1 MSEKRKQIINAATRL
16 FGLYGYHSVGIDWV
30 IAEAHVTKTTMY
42 RHFPLKTDL
51 IVEVLHQ
58 HAQAC
63 AASLE
68 EALSQQHLPLE
79 RIRKVFEWHHEWFNA
94 ESFTGCMFAHA
105 AAEFPSKGYPIHTA
119 AADQKAALIARIE
132 RILADLMDIAEARAL
147 APVLVM
153 LLDGATLSVQ
163 VSSRTNAATE
173 AWVVAREII
182 LARSNKQLA
191 PPALRSTLRNP
202 PSSFPSTA

>member
-1 MSEKRKQIINAATRL
+1 MSEKRKQIVDAATRL

-58 HAQAC
+58 RAQAC

-68 EALSQQHLPLE
+68 DALSQEHSPLE
-79 RIRKVFEWHHEWFNA
+79 RMRKVFEWHHRWFNS
-94 ESFTGCMFAHA
+94 ETFSGCMFAHA

-119 AADQKAALIARIE
+119 AVDQKAALIGRIE
-132 RILADLMDIAEARAL
+132 RILAEMMDVDNARAL

-153 LLDGATLSVQ
+153 LLDGTTLAVQ
-163 VSSRTNAATE
+163 VSSRTHAATD
-173 AWVVAREII
+173 AWAVARQII
-182 LARSNKQLA
+182 LARSPAHAKLA
-191 PPALRSTLRNP
+191 EPDTALVPVS
-202 PSSFPSTA
+202 